1 MSIKSIRTPAAL
13 PLLAPVLRLLPVPA
27 LVLILSSCASNR
39 YSLDEK
45 PQSYIIMGSGGGF
58 TNLVASTYVYPN
70 GQVFET
76 QTFVDSTISHP
87 NIKRTHT
94 KRLFKDLEA
103 SKLKEIKFSQPGN
116 TYLFLTYVTEGE
128 KYYFSW
134 DAGGKLPPK
143 EVSEFYIRISE
154 LTNPE

>member
-1 MSIKSIRTPAAL
+1 MRIKSLRAL
-13 PLLAPVLRLLPVPA
+13 AILPVLMLA
-27 LVLILSSCASNR
+27 LSSCVSNR

-45 PQSYIIMGSGGGF
+45 PQSYIIVGSGGGF

-76 QTFVDSTISHP
+76 QTFVDSTITRP
-87 NIKRTHT
+87 NIKR
-94 KRLFKDLEA
+94 KDARRLFKDLEA
-103 SKLKEIKFSQPGN
+103 SNLKELKFSQPGN
-116 TYLFLTYVTEGE
+116 IYLFLTYVDEGQ

-134 DAGGKLPPK
+134 GAGGKLPPK
-143 EVSEFYIRISE
+143 EISEFYIRISE

>member
-1 MSIKSIRTPAAL
+1 MKTLKPFAL
-13 PLLAPVLRLLPVPA
+13 TLCTYTLALF
-27 LVLILSSCASNR
+27 ISSCTSSK
-39 YSLDEK
+39 YSLDQK
-45 PQSYIIMGSGGGF
+45 PTSYVVVGSGGGF
-58 TNLVASTYVYPN
+58 TNLIASTYVYPN

-76 QTFVDSTISHP
+76 QTFVDSTITHP
-87 NIKRTHT
+87 NIKRKHA

-103 SKLKEIKFSQPGN
+103 SKLKELHFSQPGN
-116 TYLFLTYVTEGE
+116 IYLFLTYVDEGQ

-154 LTNPE
+154 LANPE

>member
-1 MSIKSIRTPAAL
+1 MVVFC
-13 PLLAPVLRLLPVPA
+13 LASCG
-27 LVLILSSCASNR
+27 SSK
-39 YSLDEK
+39 YSLDQK
-45 PQSYIIMGSGGGF
+45 PSSYIVVGSGGGF
-58 TNLVASTYVYPN
+58 TNLVASTYVFPN

-76 QTFVDSTISHP
+76 QTFVDSTIAHP
-87 NIKRTHT
+87 NIRRKYA
-94 KRLFKDLEA
+94 KRLFKDLQT
-103 SKLKEIKFSQPGN
+103 SQLKERKFSQPGN
-116 TYLFLTYVTEGE
+116 IYLFLTYVDEGQ

>member
-1 MSIKSIRTPAAL
+1 MSIKSIRTL
-13 PLLAPVLRLLPVPA
+13 TTLLLPA
-27 LVLILSSCASNR
+27 LVLIFSSCVSNR
-39 YSLDEK
+39 YSLDNK
-45 PQSYIIMGSGGGF
+45 PQSYIIIGSGGGF

-76 QTFVDSTISHP
+76 QTFVDSTITHP
-87 NIKRTHT
+87 NIKRKHT

-103 SKLKEIKFSQPGN
+103 SKLKELKFSQPGN
-116 TYLFLTYVTEGE
+116 IYLFLTYVDEGQ

-143 EVSEFYIRISE
+143 EISEFYIRISE